1 MSKNVLKDT
10 NLILIENNFFPLH
23 TPPPPYTPRT
33 PNLRRTP
40 QTARTPQTP
49 HTLPTLFPLF
59 PIPCST
65 LLK

>member
-23 TPPPPYTPRT
+23 TPPHPYTAHT
-33 PNLRRTP
+33 SYIRRTP

-49 HTLPTLFPLF
+49 HTLPILFPLF